1 MECHFPTRMG
11 YRESE
16 GEREWRDL
24 GNGEKLEIVKI
35 GSVLD

>member
-1 MECHFPTRMG
+1 MG